1 MIQRRTRRGR
11 PAGSLGPV
19 AARVLALLT
28 ADPLTAA
35 QVAEEL
41 QLSVMVAKYTC
52 SRLAAAGAIR
62 VVRHVRIPGAHR
74 PVSVYGA
81 ATTPEP
87 NVVVPTWLSLPV
99 GAAA

>member
-19 AARVLALLT
+19 SAQVLALLT
-28 ADPLTAA
+28 ADPLTAG

-52 SRLAAAGAIR
+52 SRLAAAGVIR

-81 ATTPEP
+81 STSPEP
-87 NVVVPTWLSLPV
+87 NVGAPSWFVLPV
-99 GAAA
+99 GATA

>member
-28 ADPLTAA
+28 VDPLTAV

-41 QLSVMVAKYTC
+41 QLSIVVAKYTC

-74 PVSVYGA
+74 PVSVYA
-81 ATTPEP
+81 AASAPEP
-87 NVVVPTWLSLPV
+87 AVIAPSWFTLPV
-99 GAAA
+99 GTAA